1 MTSGTCQYTFS
12 CSFAKLGAFCAEAKT
27 YHRMTILLFTEFFNP
42 QYLIQYGGLA
52 LLLFIVFAET
62 GLFFGFFLPGD
73 SLLFVAGLLTT
84 SKYINQPVG
93 VLILLLIIAAFAGTT
108 VGYYF
113 GVWAKRY
120 FRPKDS
126 NFFFKQKYLDMAQEF
141 YGRYGMMA
149 FIVGRFLPIVRTFVP
164 ILAGI
169 VRIDVKKFL
178 IYNLLGAIA
187 WIGSLVLAG
196 YWLGNIFPGLV
207 DNVEFIIVTLIVV
220 TAIPV
225 VLSYRRARKS
235 AEQQNK

>member
-1 MTSGTCQYTFS
+1 MV
-12 CSFAKLGAFCAEAKT
+12 
-27 YHRMTILLFTEFFNP
+27 ILAITEFFNP

-84 SKYINQPVG
+84 SKYIDQPVG
-93 VLILLLIIAAFAGTT
+93 VLVILLIVAAFTGTC

-120 FRPKDS
+120 FRPRDS
-126 NFFFKQKYLDMAQEF
+126 NFFFKQKYLDTAQEF

-164 ILAGI
+164 ILAGF
-169 VRIDVKKFL
+169 VRIDFRKFL
-178 IYNLLGAIA
+178 IYNLLGATL
-187 WIGSLVLAG
+187 WITSLVMAG
-196 YWLGNIFPGLV
+196 YWLGNLFPGLV
-207 DNVEFIIVTLIVV
+207 DNVEIIIVTLIVV

-225 VLSYRRARKS
+225 FLSMRRARKS
-235 AEQQNK
+235 RQAASPVNPTDTRA

>member
-1 MTSGTCQYTFS
+1 M
-12 CSFAKLGAFCAEAKT
+12 A
-27 YHRMTILLFTEFFNP
+27 ILSIVEFFNP

-84 SKYINQPVG
+84 SKYIDQPVG
-93 VLILLLIIAAFAGTT
+93 ILVALLIVAAFLGSC

-126 NFFFKQKYLDMAQEF
+126 NLFFKQKYLDMAQDF
-141 YGRYGMMA
+141 YGKYGMMA

-169 VRIDVKKFL
+169 VRIELKKFL
-178 IYNLLGAIA
+178 FYNLLGAA
-187 WIGSLVLAG
+187 LWISSLVMSG
-196 YWLGNIFPGLV
+196 YWLGNLFPGLV
-207 DNVEFIIVTLIVV
+207 DNVEFIIVTLIIV

-225 VLSYRRARKS
+225 FLSYRRAKKTS
-235 AEQQNK
+235 TDQSLES